1 MRRQSRGCFG
11 SVVGCLAVVI
21 IGAVVGLA
29 GFWGF
34 DRVRTRVD
42 AQACEA
48 AWTTIKTTLRRADVC
63 KEVPNSLACYGNRA
77 INVDYQPDAQID
89 PAAFAQ
95 PGDQQALRLFSQIE
109 TGALN
114 TAAGEWGLVLFTEF
128 ARLKDQL
135 TVKPI
140 TFVLYGET
148 TFDTPTYGAG
158 SPPELRAF
166 ALSNTLGQQRCQDLI
181 PSHGTLIESP
191 RGDQVAFT
199 VNGAQI
205 TLGSTILIRAYR
217 DDRMIIS
224 VLEGQAEVTIG
235 ALPSVIAVQGQE
247 VQMELRGLVAVG
259 FLQPAPRPASFTNAA
274 YGGICEIA
282 SAFALNFQCAGSQ
295 IAAAPTIPPTLLPVT
310 APSLT
315 PTDTLTPLPT
325 LPLPVVP
332 SATLFIPTA
341 DVPLVAPTIE
351 IPPTVP
357 PTRRPRPT
365 RQPTDPPL
373 PASLAEGPCEGSLPT
388 QFALKEYAIPMKDMR
403 QFPMYSE
410 PRTDSKVIAQLQ
422 GAQDVFL
429 MLGVYCLYNTE
440 FGDITWLLAEIGRGD
455 SLQTGYV
462 IETTTRA
469 GRYYVE
475 RYQPNQLV
483 IVTAPPIGKVTAV
496 VQRGSPC
503 PRGLPTQFS
512 VKQGITIGRVPSKP
526 LSDVYLY
533 PKPSLGTRPI
543 AVLSAGEGF
552 GIGGDATC
560 ERDTKQGDITWLE
573 VKTDANGFG
582 YIVET
587 TSEIGVYLVEPLA
600 VPK

>member
-1 MRRQSRGCFG
+1 
-11 SVVGCLAVVI
+11 VI
-21 IGAVVGLA
+21 IGVVVGLA

-48 AWTTIKTTLRRADVC
+48 AWTTIKSTLRRADVC
-63 KEVPNSLACYGNRA
+63 KDVPNSLACYGNRS

-95 PGDQQALRLFSQIE
+95 PGDQQQLRLFSQIE
-109 TGALN
+109 TGKLD

-128 ARLKDQL
+128 ARLTDQL

-148 TFDTPTYGAG
+148 TFDNPTYGVG
-158 SPPELRAF
+158 SPSELRAF

-181 PSHGTLIESP
+181 PSHGTLIETQ

-199 VNGAQI
+199 VNGAQV
-205 TLGSTILIRAYR
+205 TLGSTILVRAYR
-217 DDRMIIS
+217 DDRMIIT
-224 VLEGQAEVTIG
+224 VLDGQAEVTIG
-235 ALPSVIAVQGQE
+235 ALPSIIVAQSQE
-247 VQMELRGLVAVG
+247 VQVELRGLVAVG
-259 FLQPAPRPASFTNAA
+259 FLQPAPRPASFINTA

-282 SAFALNFQCAGSQ
+282 SAFALNFQCAGTQ
-295 IAAAPTIPPTLLPVT
+295 IAAAPTVPPTLLPVI

-325 LPLPVVP
+325 FPPPTLAPPVIP

-341 DVPLVAPTIE
+341 EVPLVVPTTVI
-351 IPPTVP
+351 IPTVP

-365 RQPTDPPL
+365 RQPTDSPL
-373 PASLAEGPCEGSLPT
+373 QTLAEGPCEGSLPT
-388 QFALKEYAIPMKDMR
+388 QFALKEYAIPLKDVKLL
-403 QFPMYSE
+403 PMFSE
-410 PRTDSKVIAQLQ
+410 PRTDSKVIAQLE
-422 GAQDVFL
+422 GARDAFL
-429 MLGVYCLYNTE
+429 MLGVYCLYNTQL
-440 FGDITWLLAEIGRGD
+440 GDITWLWAEIGRGD
-455 SLQTGYV
+455 SLQQGYV

-469 GRYYVE
+469 QRYYVE
-475 RYQPNQLV
+475 RYQPAEQV
-483 IVTAPPIGKVTAV
+483 IVTAPPIGKATVV
-496 VQRGSPC
+496 VQGGSPC

-512 VKQGITIGRVPSKP
+512 IRRGITVGRVPFKP

-533 PKPSLGTRPI
+533 PKPSLGTKPV
-543 AVLSAGEGF
+543 ALMSAGEGF
-552 GIGGDATC
+552 GIGSEATC

-573 VKTDANGFG
+573 VKTDASGFG
-582 YIVET
+582 YLIET
-587 TSEIGVYLVEPLA
+587 TSEIGVYLVEALE